1 MKAGVMGREVGP
13 TSLPEQQAPLKPD
26 SNARGNLWEEE
37 VHLVLFPLFLGH
49 TQLDSGITPSR
60 LGLLRTEP
68 QLAVCKTTTGNTHY
82 ATT

>member
-26 SNARGNLWEEE
+26 SNARGNLSEEE
-37 VHLVLFPLFLGH
+37 VHFVLFCLFLGR
-49 TQLDSGITPSR
+49 TQLGHTPSR

-68 QLAVCKTTTGNTHY
+68 RLATCKTTTGP
-82 ATT
+82 TTMLPLDP